1 MRFAIHSIKL
11 WQKKNAKKVAL
22 IIILQNLLRP
32 LNFLEKINDGT
43 KLIFVKDKE
52 KKVIQRDFNEIKYK
66 DKLKINK

>member
-1 MRFAIHSIKL
+1 M
-11 WQKKNAKKVAL
+11 AL
-22 IIILQNLLRP
+22 IIILKNLLRP

-43 KLIFVKDKE
+43 KIIFVKDKE